1 VGSTPVEVLAVRRL
15 RGWTAWYVAA
25 MTPTIVLCG
34 HGPGIGD
41 AVARRFGKEGFAVAL
56 VARSEERLTAAAT
69 ALSGAG
75 ITARVFPCDLGAP
88 ESVHSLIREVRESLG
103 PISVLHWNAY
113 SARAADLTTASTEE
127 LRALFDV
134 SVLGLVTGVQ
144 EALPDLKK
152 QKGEEARRM

>member
-1 VGSTPVEVLAVRRL
+1 MGPASEMPWRAGS
-15 RGWTAWYVAA
+15 
-25 MTPTIVLCG
+25 
-34 HGPGIGD
+34 
-41 AVARRFGKEGFAVAL
+41 ARKAS
-56 VARSEERLTAAAT
+56 RSRSSPA
-69 ALSGAG
+69 
-75 ITARVFPCDLGAP
+75 D
-88 ESVHSLIREVRESLG
+88 
-103 PISVLHWNAY
+103 AY